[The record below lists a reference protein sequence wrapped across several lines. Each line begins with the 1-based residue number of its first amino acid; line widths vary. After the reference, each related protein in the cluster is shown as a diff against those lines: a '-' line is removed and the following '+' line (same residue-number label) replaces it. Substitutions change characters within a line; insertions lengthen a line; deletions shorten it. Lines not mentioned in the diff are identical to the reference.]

1 MLHVLSN
8 DKLTVKIDDLGAELV
23 SVVNRADGCEY
34 VWQGDEKHWDGHA
47 PILFPICGRLFE
59 KKYTY
64 RGKEY
69 SMNLHG
75 FARDT
80 RFAVKKAS
88 DTELVLVISADE
100 ASREIYPFA
109 FEFEASYALVGN
121 ELVCDVKMVNLDSK
135 VMPATFGAHP
145 GFNTPMTAGNPF
157 ESYYLQFG
165 EVCTP
170 NKLILSDACLNTGY
184 CEALPL
190 DEGRK
195 LYLDHEMFA
204 HDGIFM
210 SHIPD
215 SVTLKSDTDPRSV
228 TMKFTEFPYL
238 GIWQAYDND
247 TPYVCIE
254 PWCGLP
260 SYEGKVD
267 DLEKKND
274 MFHLAPGE
282 VKELRYSMIF
292 D

>member
-1 MLHVLSN
+1 MLHVFSN
-8 DKLTVKIDDLGAELV
+8 DKLTVKIDDFGAELT
-23 SVVNRADGCEY
+23 SAINHEDGCEY

-69 SMNLHG
+69 EMNLHG
-75 FARDT
+75 FARET
-80 RFAVKKAS
+80 QFTVKKAT
-88 DTELVLVISADE
+88 DTELVLVIKSDE
-100 ASREIYPFA
+100 ASRAIYPFA
-109 FEFEASYALVGN
+109 FEFEASYVLKDR
-121 ELVCDVKMVNLDSK
+121 ELVCDVKMVNHDEK

-145 GFNTPMTAGNPF
+145 GFSTPMTAGVPF

-165 EVCTP
+165 AVCTP
-170 NKLILSDACLNTGY
+170 NKLLLSDACLNTGY

-190 DEGRK
+190 DEGCK
-195 LYLDHEMFA
+195 LHLDHEMFA
-204 HDGIFM
+204 HDGVFM

-215 SVTLKSDTDPRSV
+215 TVTLKSDADPRSV
-228 TMKFTEFPYL
+228 TMKYPEFPYM

-274 MFHLAPGE
+274 MFHLLPGE
-282 VKELRYSMIF
+282 VKKLSYSIIF
-292 D
+292 N

>member
-1 MLHVLSN
+1 MLYTLSN

-23 SVVNRADGCEY
+23 SAKGNGCEY
-34 VWQGDEKHWDGHA
+34 VWQGDQKHWDGHA
-47 PILFPICGRLFE
+47 PILFPICGRLFQ

-69 SMNLHG
+69 EMNLHG

-80 RFAVKKAS
+80 RFTV
-88 DTELVLVISADE
+88 TESTATTLVMEINSDE
-100 ASREIYPFA
+100 ASRAIYPF
-109 FEFEASYALVGN
+109 EFSFRVSYVLEGDT
-121 ELVCDVKMVNLDSK
+121 LRSDVVITNKDEK
-135 VMPATFGAHP
+135 IMPATFGAHP
-145 GFNTPMTAGNPF
+145 GFSTPMTEGVPF

-170 NKLILSDACLNTGY
+170 NKLILSDACLLTGL

-190 DEGRK
+190 DDGCK
-195 LYLDHEMFA
+195 LHLDHEMFA
-204 HDGIFM
+204 HDGIFL

-215 SVTLKSDTDPRSV
+215 SVTLRSDSDPRSV

-238 GIWQAYDND
+238 GIWQAYNND

-260 SYEGKVD
+260 AYEGRVD

-274 MFHLAPGE
+274 MFHLRPGE
-282 VKELRYSMIF
+282 VKELSYSIIF
-292 D
+292 G

>member
-1 MLHVLSN
+1 MIHTLSN
-8 DKLTVKIDDLGAELV
+8 ETLTVKISDFGAELV
-23 SVVNRADGCEY
+23 SVTGNGCEY
-34 VWQGDEKHWDGHA
+34 VWQGDEKHWNGHA
-47 PILFPICGRLFE
+47 PILFPICGRLYQ

-69 SMNLHG
+69 EMNLHG
-75 FARDT
+75 FARSTQFNVVSADKT
-80 RFAVKKAS
+80 R
-88 DTELVLVISADE
+88 LVLQICSDE
-100 ASREIYPFA
+100 MSRVTYPFEFR
-109 FEFEASYALVGN
+109 FEVSYALEGN
-121 ELVCDVKMVNLDSK
+121 TLRSDVVITNKDEK

-145 GFNTPMTAGNPF
+145 GFSTPMTEGVPF

-170 NKLILSDACLNTGY
+170 NKLILSDSCLLTGL

-190 DEGRK
+190 DEGCK
-195 LYLDHEMFA
+195 LHLDHEMFA

-215 SVTLKSDTDPRSV
+215 SVTLRSDLDPRSV
-228 TMKFTEFPYL
+228 TMKFTEFPYM

-247 TPYVCIE
+247 TPYICIE

-260 SYEGKVD
+260 AYEGRVD

-274 MFHLAPGE
+274 MFHLVPGE
-282 VKELRYSMIF
+282 VKKLSYSIIF
-292 D
+292 N

>member
-1 MLHVLSN
+1 MLHTLFN
-8 DKLTVKIDDLGAELV
+8 DTLTVKIDDFGAELV
-23 SVVNRADGCEY
+23 STVGNGCEY
-34 VWQGDEKHWDGHA
+34 VWEGDEKHWDGHA

-69 SMNLHG
+69 EMNLHG

-80 RFAVKKAS
+80 QFAVKRKT
-88 DTELVLVISADE
+88 DTELVLEINSNEESLA
-100 ASREIYPFA
+100 IYPFA
-109 FEFEASYALVGN
+109 FSFEVSYVLEGN
-121 ELVCDVKMVNLDSK
+121 TLRSDVVITNKDEK

-145 GFNTPMTAGNPF
+145 GFSTPITKGVPF
-157 ESYYLQFG
+157 ESYYLSFG

-170 NKLILSDACLNTGY
+170 NKLILSDSCLLTGL

-190 DEGRK
+190 DGGRK
-195 LYLDHEMFA
+195 LHLNHEMFA

-210 SHIPD
+210 SHIPS
-215 SVTLKSDTDPRSV
+215 SVTLASDLDARSV
-228 TMKFTEFPYL
+228 TMVFPEFPYL

-260 SYEGKVD
+260 AYEGRVD

-274 MFHLAPGE
+274 MFHLLPGE
-282 VKELRYSMIF
+282 VKKLSYSIIYN
-292 D
+292 